1 MTVAIGTSCG
11 TASQTQDTSTNV
23 ESAVLSKNY
32 VFTAQSV
39 TPLGGRY
46 RQLTS
51 DYDLRVSTDKVVAYL
66 PYFGRAYSAPIDPTQ
81 GGINF
86 TSNKFAYQQTS
97 RKKGGWIV
105 TIKPTDVQDVRELT
119 LTIASGGNATL
130 NVISNNRQ
138 SISFDGYVHVK
149 K

>member
-1 MTVAIGTSCG
+1 MTVAIGTACG
-11 TASQTQDTSTNV
+11 TASQTQETSANI

-51 DYDLRVSTDKVVAYL
+51 DYDLKVSTDKVIAYL

-86 TSNKFAYQQTS
+86 TSSKFTYQQS
-97 RKKGGWIV
+97 LRKKGGWIV

-119 LTIASGGNATL
+119 LTIASGGSATL

-138 SISFDGYVHVK
+138 SISFDGYIHTK